1 MSENKANSLWLRALG
16 RKILALKILT
26 KYIYISGA
34 SHKKF
39 FFVISPRVLNS
50 YSSNIQDIFFCQTD
64 INIYKHVSISYA
76 SHWERQMVFMEF
88 DWKMTHTSFFRRYG
102 THRVR
107 TWWWQE
113 IKTPIKSFLNSKL
126 FKLEKTEQNHGFNPS
141 STKPSL
147 EGLSRSESK
156 VLSLSLSIRS

>member
-1 MSENKANSLWLRALG
+1 MKIKLILCDYARSVGRYWLWKYSSSTYTSARHH
-16 RKILALKILT
+16 T
-26 KYIYISGA
+26 KKNFEVA
-34 SHKKF
+34 
-39 FFVISPRVLNS
+39 ISPRVVNS
-50 YSSNIQDIFFCQTD
+50 YSSNIQDIYFCQTD

-126 FKLEKTEQNHGFNPS
+126 FKLEKTEQIHGFNPS

-156 VLSLSLSIRS
+156 VLSLFLSIRS